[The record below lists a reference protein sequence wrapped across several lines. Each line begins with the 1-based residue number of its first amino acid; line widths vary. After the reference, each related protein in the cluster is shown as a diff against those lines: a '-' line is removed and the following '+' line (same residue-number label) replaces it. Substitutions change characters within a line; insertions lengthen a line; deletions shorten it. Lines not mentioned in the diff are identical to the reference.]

1 MLPGPGSHISRA
13 CLGQEIVKC
22 CAGRRG
28 SQNGLWHS
36 LLFLPRSSVHFPQP
50 TSILHPKWSLS
61 HIPAA
66 NSPGSDPAIFTL
78 VWTVEADTFICPGLS
93 RVSGLPTGGGR
104 VGIHG
109 QPHWT
114 HSVAYCPAEGT
125 GKGHVGVSTIPP
137 QHSLLSTLGGGAG
150 TTSHVTSNRQ
160 DTESLK
166 CQASIAQ
173 Q

>member
-1 MLPGPGSHISRA
+1 MLGGGAVRTVCGIPSSSSLGPLCTSPNPRVSCIPNGHSHTFLLQIPLAQTLLYSPWS
-13 CLGQEIVKC
+13 GQWK
-22 CAGRRG
+22 
-28 SQNGLWHS
+28 Q
-36 LLFLPRSSVHFPQP
+36 
-50 TSILHPKWSLS
+50 T
-61 HIPAA
+61 
-66 NSPGSDPAIFTL
+66 
-78 VWTVEADTFICPGLS
+78 TFICPGLS

-109 QPHWT
+109 QPHQT

-173 Q
+173 QYWGEGCH